1 MLRLLNFV
9 TTLTAAILL
18 VLTAQIAAA
27 QVTITGTVTEADT
40 QEPMVGVSVAVP
52 GTTMGT
58 TTNVDGMYSLEVPSS
73 DGVLVF
79 SFVGFR
85 LVEIALTSGVTVI
98 DVELEPSI
106 LGLDEVVVVGT
117 RRTPRLATDSAV
129 PVDVLGPA
137 DLETAASTDIDDV
150 LRNVLPSYNVQ
161 RHGIDD
167 EATLVRPVTL
177 RGLPADNVIVL
188 VNGRRRHR
196 SASIALLGSSLNTG
210 AQGPDLNMIPSI
222 ALKQVEVLR
231 DGASA
236 QYGSDAVAGVFNMQL
251 RDNSSGVLVRMQS
264 GQYGDGDGEYAH
276 VAANV
281 GLPLTERG
289 FINASIEYRNAA
301 PTIRAG
307 QRADA
312 TVLAAR
318 GYPVNNPSQI
328 WGSPDVDDQ
337 VVSFINAGI
346 DLSTSVRAYAHG
358 GYGVRTSE
366 GGFYFRS
373 PGTSSAR
380 GGVFRVGDRRAI
392 ADLND
397 NDDVMCS
404 SLEDLPP
411 LDADLSTVNA
421 FISNYRG
428 QCFLFNEMF
437 QGGFTPRFG
446 ADISDVSGVVGIEG
460 ELGMGLLWDLSFG
473 GGQSVAE
480 YFIYNTINA
489 SYGPDTPTSFRPRDY
504 IQEEYS
510 VNANFVLPVAIE
522 AFASPLNVA
531 WGLEWRNE
539 IFESKPG
546 DFDSYNPGPYIKD
559 GFSVGSNG
567 YQGLHPKFA
576 GRWTRPN
583 VAVYGD
589 LEADITESLLV
600 GVAARYEDFYE
611 DFGSTIK
618 GKVAAMWRLS
628 DGLAARATYS
638 TGFRAPS
645 PGQANL
651 QALQTALSA
660 SGDFLVETG
669 QLPPTHPISAGLG
682 ATPLTEETSRSY
694 SVGVVIELGD
704 EVDLT
709 IDYFNIAL
717 EDRISL
723 TGNIGITDELSR
735 IMDEADIL
743 GGVKNL
749 AEVKFFSN
757 DFDTST
763 KGVDLLLSWDRE
775 WDRGRATI
783 MSLAFSRLSQEL
795 TGFSES
801 QNITTFLGETL
812 TTPVSFSILTPRR
825 QIELEQLS
833 PKHRAVFN
841 WRQIRGRAF
850 GVFRLSYYSGWE
862 ACRLNN
868 NACPSDVLDEYDGA
882 MIADLELG
890 MGFQQN
896 SYRVAVGINN
906 LLDTTHVAHQQET
919 DSQGNNRVESQPWDY
934 NGRAFYARITA
945 NVF

>member
-1 MLRLLNFV
+1 MHHIQKS
-9 TTLTAAILL
+9 LTALFGAVVL
-18 VLTAQIAAA
+18 VLTAQVAVA
-27 QVTITGTVTEADT
+27 QVMVSGTVTDADN
-40 QEPMVGVSVAVP
+40 QEPLAGVTVAIA
-52 GTTMGT
+52 GTTIGT
-58 TTNVDGMYSLEVPSS
+58 TTDGDGMYSLEAPSA
-73 DGVLVF
+73 DDVLVF

-85 LVEIALTSGVTVI
+85 TVEVSLADAGTVI
-98 DVELEPSI
+98 DVELDPTV

-251 RDNSSGVLVRMQS
+251 RDNASGVRVRMQG
-264 GQYGDGDGEYAH
+264 GQYGEGDGEYAH
-276 VAANV
+276 VGVNV
-281 GLPLTERG
+281 GLPLTNKG
-289 FINASIEYRNAA
+289 FFNASVEYRNAA

-318 GYPVNNPSQI
+318 GYPVNNPAQI

-337 VVSFINAGI
+337 VVTFFNAGLE
-346 DLSTSVRAYAHG
+346 LSESVNAYAHG

-373 PGTSSAR
+373 PGTGSAR
-380 GGVFRVGDRRAI
+380 GGVFRIGGRRAV
-392 ADLND
+392 ADLNEG
-397 NDDVMCS
+397 DDVQCS
-404 SLEDLPP
+404 VLEDLPS
-411 LDADLSTVNA
+411 LDADLATVNA
-421 FISNYRG
+421 FISRYQG

-446 ADISDVSGVVGIEG
+446 ADISDVSGVAGLEG
-460 ELGMGLLWDLSFG
+460 TLGMGLQWDVSVGLG
-473 GGQSVAE
+473 RSVAD

-489 SYGPDTPTSFRPRDY
+489 SYGPNTPTSFRPRDY

-510 VNANFVLPVAIE
+510 VLANFVLPVDVE
-522 AFASPLNVA
+522 SLASPLNVA

-539 IFESKPG
+539 IFESIPG
-546 DFDSYNPGPYIKD
+546 NLESYDPGPYIKD

-576 GRWTRPN
+576 GRWSRPN
-583 VAVYGD
+583 VAIYGD
-589 LEADITESLLV
+589 VEADVTETLLV

-618 GKVAAMWRLS
+618 GKVAVMWKIS
-628 DGLAARATYS
+628 DGVAARSTYS
-638 TGFRAPS
+638 TGFRAPT
-645 PGQANL
+645 PGQTNL

-669 QLPPTHPISAGLG
+669 QLPPTHAISAGLG

-694 SVGVVIELGD
+694 SIGVVLELSD
-704 EVDLT
+704 ELDLT

-723 TGNIGITDELSR
+723 TGNITITGELSE
-735 IMDEADIL
+735 IMDQADVL

-763 KGVDLLLSWDRE
+763 QGVDLLLSWDRE
-775 WDRGRATI
+775 WSRGRATV
-783 MSLAFSRLSQEL
+783 MSLAYSRLTQKLE
-795 TGFSES
+795 GFSQS
-801 QNITTFLGETL
+801 QTISSFLGRTL
-812 TTPVSFSILTPRR
+812 SEPVSFSILTPRR
-825 QIELEQLS
+825 QIELEELS
-833 PKHRAVFN
+833 PKNRAVFN
-841 WRQIRGRAF
+841 LRQIRGRGF
-850 GVFRLSYYSGWE
+850 GVVRFSYYSGWK

-868 NACPSDVLDEYDGA
+868 NACPADVLDEFDGA
-882 MIADLELG
+882 MISDLEVG
-890 MGFQQN
+890 MTFKQN
-896 SYRVAVGINN
+896 SYRVAVGMNN
-906 LLDTTHVAHQQET
+906 MFNTTHIAPQQET

-934 NGRAFYARITA
+934 NGRAFYARVTA